1 MSLPGDFTPSLYLVP
16 YGSARRKDIECKF
29 GSSVNEIFV
38 GEMRDKQAYLE
49 ILYQAYIWYRVLM
62 DWPTGRISNV
72 DPVSGSI
79 YLEEAKR
86 DNDEIVQIDS

>member
-1 MSLPGDFTPSLYLVP
+1 
-16 YGSARRKDIECKF
+16 
-29 GSSVNEIFV
+29 
-38 GEMRDKQAYLE
+38 MRDKRAYLE
-49 ILYQAYIWYRVLM
+49 ILYQACIWYRVLM
-62 DWPTGRISNV
+62 DWPTGRIPNV